1 MSGSARHAHAPTGV
15 DPVRRRLTVRQAETI
30 DRLVVAAVDEIREQG
45 YEGLTVRNVARR
57 AGVAPATAYTYFASK
72 DHLVTEAYWR
82 RLQALPPVRFDGRW
96 SPARRAAEALRRI
109 ALLVADEPELSSACT
124 AAMLRDDP
132 DVARLRDLIGA
143 DVHRRLAAAVGEVP
157 DATARTAA
165 LDLLFT
171 GALVQVGIGH
181 LSYDAMADRLA
192 EAAAL
197 TMGRTP

>member
-1 MSGSARHAHAPTGV
+1 MSSSGAGTAERGT
-15 DPVRRRLTVRQAETI
+15 LTERQAETVA
-30 DRLVVAAVDEIREQG
+30 RLVETAHGVLVAGG
-45 YEGLTVRNVARR
+45 YDGLTVRAVASA

-82 RLQALPPVRFDGRW
+82 RLQALEPVRFDGRW
-96 SPARRAAEALRRI
+96 SAARRAGEALRQI

-143 DVHRRLAAAVGEVP
+143 EVHRRLAAAVGDVP
-157 DATARTAA
+157 DAGARTSA
-165 LDLLFT
+165 LTLLFT

>member
-1 MSGSARHAHAPTGV
+1 MSSSVRLDDVLPEVGGS
-15 DPVRRRLTVRQAETI
+15 RRRLTVRQAETI
-30 DRLVVAAVDEIREQG
+30 DGLVAAAVDEIRERG

-82 RLQALPPVRFDGRW
+82 RLQALEPLRFDGRW
-96 SPARRAAEALRRI
+96 SAARRASEALRQM

-143 DVHRRLAAAVGEVP
+143 EVHRRLAAAVGDVP
-157 DATARTAA
+157 DAAARTSA
-165 LDLLFT
+165 LTLLFT
-171 GALVQVGIGH
+171 GALVHVGIGH

>member
-1 MSGSARHAHAPTGV
+1 MSSSLVETPRPT
-15 DPVRRRLTVRQAETI
+15 PPRRRGRQAATV
-30 DRLVVAAVDEIREQG
+30 DGLVAAAVDELREHG
-45 YEGLTVRNVARR
+45 YDGLTVRNVAKR

-82 RLQALPPVRFDGRW
+82 RLQALEPLRLDGRW
-96 SPARRAAEALRRI
+96 SPARRAGEALAQI
-109 ALLVADEPELSSACT
+109 ALLVADEPALSSACT
-124 AAMLRDDP
+124 TAMLRDDP

-143 DVHRRLAAAVGEVP
+143 EVHRRLAAAVGDEP
-157 DATARTAA
+157 DAAARTAT

-181 LSYDAMADRLA
+181 LSYDAMADRLR

-197 TMGRTP
+197 TMGRHP

>member
-1 MSGSARHAHAPTGV
+1 MSSSVRHDDVRAEVGGS
-15 DPVRRRLTVRQAETI
+15 RRRLTVRQAETI
-30 DRLVVAAVDEIREQG
+30 DGLVDAAVEEIREQG

-82 RLQALPPVRFDGRW
+82 RLQALAPLRVDGRW
-96 SPARRAAEALRRI
+96 SAARRASEALRQM
-109 ALLVADEPELSSACT
+109 ALLVADEPQLSSACT

-143 DVHRRLAAAVGEVP
+143 EVHRRLAAAVGDVP
-157 DATARTAA
+157 AAAARTSA
-165 LDLLFT
+165 LTLLFT
-171 GALVQVGIGH
+171 GALVHVGIGH

-197 TMGRTP
+197 TMGRNP